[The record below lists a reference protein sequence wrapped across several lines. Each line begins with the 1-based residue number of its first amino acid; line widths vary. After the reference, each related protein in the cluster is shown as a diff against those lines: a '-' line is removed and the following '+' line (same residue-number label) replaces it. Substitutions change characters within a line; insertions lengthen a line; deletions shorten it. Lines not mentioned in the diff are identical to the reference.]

1 MCLSFSREHNV
12 LDKRFYSVEMEK
24 NLAVK
29 ILEDQFLARIKGF
42 GFFMAL
48 HSTVLKVHR
57 QIVFLFGLM
66 NIKMK
71 KLSYSKNQ

>member
-1 MCLSFSREHNV
+1 MLVFLQRTQCFGQKILLCGNG
-12 LDKRFYSVEMEK
+12 K

-29 ILEDQFLARIKGF
+29 ILEDQFLARIKGS

-48 HSTVLKVHR
+48 HSTVLKVHG